1 MPRIRLIH
9 HSVGNTPWH
18 ITALAIALAML
29 PASVARAQEPAT
41 PYSERVEIRRTAYG
55 VPHILAQD
63 LAALGYGL
71 AWVQLEDYGTRL
83 VVNLL
88 RGRGELATVFG
99 RDSIESDFSF
109 QQTHQ
114 HVVETYHLLH
124 QDTRDLCEGFAAG
137 TNRYVATHPD
147 EFAGWKLPPFTPQDV
162 AAAWTDET
170 VEPASRGFLRRLTA
184 ERKARADS
192 LRALG
197 AGSNAWAFAPSR
209 TTSGR
214 AILMRN
220 PHLNWQAGYYEAHIT
235 VPGVIN
241 FYGDFRIGY
250 PLYFN
255 GGFNENLGWAT
266 TNNYVDVE
274 EIYALDVDP
283 DGPDHYLFDGG
294 SVPLERVDVTV
305 AWKNGDGLSTE
316 TREFWRTPLGPV
328 IDRGEGKIYIIRSAE
343 WGEYRKTEQF
353 LRMMQARNLD
363 EWKAAMRMRAHVEQN
378 LTYADRAGNIFYVW
392 NGTIPKLPGPS
403 GGDTA
408 AIPARGSADIWTEI
422 IPFDQLPQ
430 LLNPKGGYLQN
441 ANDPFY
447 YTNLNAI
454 FDSTRFPANFSRPAL
469 GLRSQLSLSL
479 VTQMKKMSLEDVVR
493 LKFSPRM
500 LAAER
505 FKDDLIAAVRV
516 TNPAGEVA
524 DAVQLLEQWD
534 NTVASDTRGST
545 LFETWFERYLRP
557 DDPGARR
564 SSAARASA
572 LYATPWSP
580 AAPTTT
586 PDGLADPSRAARL
599 FTWAMDETKRRF
611 GSWDVTWGEAHRVRV
626 GDVDLPA
633 NGCAGGDGCF
643 RVFWFEDAPDGKR
656 VVSGGDGWVLAVE
669 FLKDGPRAY
678 SVLAYGDS
686 NRPDSPHHTDQTA
699 MFVNGQLKKVA
710 FTEADIAAQL
720 VEKYRPGS

>member
-1 MPRIRLIH
+1 MARIWFQ
-9 HSVGNTPWH
+9 HSLSVDATH
-18 ITALAIALAML
+18 RIATLATALLVLTAPAVLAQDT
-29 PASVARAQEPAT
+29 AK
-41 PYSERVEIRRTAYG
+41 PYPERVEIWRTAYG
-55 VPHILAQD
+55 VPHILAED

-83 VVNLL
+83 AVNLL

-114 HVVETYHLLH
+114 HVLATYHLLN

-137 TNRYVATHPD
+137 TNRYVETHPD
-147 EFAGWKLPPFTPQDV
+147 VFAGWKLPRFTPQDV

-170 VEPASRGFLRRLTA
+170 VEPKSRMFLRRLQA
-184 ERKARADS
+184 ERRARADS
-192 LRALG
+192 LRQLG

-220 PHLNWQAGYYEAHIT
+220 PHLNWQAGYYEAQIT

-266 TNNYVDVE
+266 TNNYADVE

-283 DGPDHYLFDGG
+283 DQPDHYLFDGG
-294 SVPLERVDVTV
+294 SIPLEEVEVTV
-305 AWKNGDGLSTE
+305 AWKNGDGLSTD

-328 IDRGEGKIYIIRSAE
+328 IDRGEGKIYVVRSAE

-353 LRMMQARNLD
+353 LRMMEARNLD

-408 AIPARGSADIWTEI
+408 AIPAHSSADIWTEI
-422 IPFDQLPQ
+422 VPFDQLPQ

-454 FDSTRFPANFSRPAL
+454 FDSTKFPANFSRPAL
-469 GLRSQLSLSL
+469 GLRSQMSLSL
-479 VTQMKKMSLEDVVR
+479 VTQMKKMSLEDVIR

-500 LAAER
+500 MAAER
-505 FKDDLIAAVRV
+505 FKDDLIAAVQA
-516 TNPAGEVA
+516 TNPTGEVA

-545 LFETWFERYLRP
+545 LFETWFERYLRSDEP
-557 DDPGARR
+557 GRRRPADDRTLFAQ
-564 SSAARASA
+564 
-572 LYATPWSP
+572 PWSP

-586 PDGLADPSRAARL
+586 PDGLADPDRAARL
-599 FTWAMDETKRRF
+599 FAWAMDETKSWF

-633 NGCAGGDGCF
+633 NGCSGGDGCF

-656 VVSGGDGWVLAVE
+656 IVSGGDGWVLAVE
-669 FLKDGPRAY
+669 FDKQGPRAY
-678 SVLAYGDS
+678 SVLAYGES
-686 NRPDSPHHTDQTA
+686 NLPGSPHHTDQTA
-699 MFVNGQLKKVA
+699 MFVNGQTKKVA

-720 VEKYRPGS
+720 VKRYRPGN

>member
-1 MPRIRLIH
+1 MPRRFLPRFLCSRH
-9 HSVGNTPWH
+9 TLATPALLSIVLAAP
-18 ITALAIALAML
+18 IT
-29 PASVARAQEPAT
+29 RAQQPAK
-41 PYSERVEIRRTAYG
+41 PYPERVEIRRTAYA
-55 VPHILAQD
+55 VPHILAED
-63 LAALGYGL
+63 LAALGFGL
-71 AWVQLEDYGTRL
+71 AWVQLEDYGPRL

-114 HVVETYHLLH
+114 HVLDTYHLLD

-137 TNRYVATHPD
+137 TNRYVETHPD
-147 EFAGWKLPPFTPQDV
+147 RFAGWRLPRFTPQDV

-170 VEPASRGFLRRLTA
+170 VEPKSRMFLRRLQA
-184 ERKARADS
+184 ERRARADS
-192 LRALG
+192 LRQLG

-209 TTSGR
+209 TKSGR

-220 PHLNWQAGYYEAHIT
+220 PHLNWQAGYYEAQIT
-235 VPGVIN
+235 VPGVID

-266 TNNYVDVE
+266 TNNDVDVE

-283 DGPDHYLFDGG
+283 DQPDHYLFDGG
-294 SVPLERVDVTV
+294 SIPLERAPVTV

-328 IDRGEGKIYIIRSAE
+328 IDRGEGKIYVIRSAE

-353 LRMMQARNLD
+353 LRMMEAHNLD
-363 EWKAAMRMRAHVEQN
+363 EWKGAMRMRAHVEQN
-378 LTYADRAGNIFYVW
+378 LTYADRQGNIFYIW
-392 NGTIPKLPGPS
+392 NGTVPKLPGPS

-408 AIPARGSADIWTEI
+408 AIPAHSSADIWTEI
-422 IPFDQLPQ
+422 VPFEQLPQ

-447 YTNLNAI
+447 YTNLNAV
-454 FDSTRFPANFSRPAL
+454 FDSTKFPANFSRPAL
-469 GLRSQLSLSL
+469 GLRSQMSLSL
-479 VTQMKKMSLEDVVR
+479 VTQMKKMSLEDVIR

-500 LAAER
+500 MAAER
-505 FKDDLIAAVRV
+505 FKDDLIAAVQA
-516 TNPAGEVA
+516 TNPSGEVA
-524 DAVQLLEQWD
+524 DAVRLLEQWD
-534 NTVASDTRGST
+534 NTVASETRGST
-545 LFETWFERYLRP
+545 LFETWFERYLRS
-557 DDPGARR
+557 DEPGRRRPVDQAALFAR
-564 SSAARASA
+564 
-572 LYATPWSP
+572 PWSP

-586 PDGLADPSRAARL
+586 PDGLADAPRAVRL
-599 FTWAMDETKRRF
+599 FTWAMDETRRRF

-669 FLKDGPRAY
+669 FDKDGPRAY
-678 SVLAYGDS
+678 SVLAYGES
-686 NRPDSPHHTDQTA
+686 NLPNSPHHTDQTA
-699 MFVNGQLKKVA
+699 MFVNGQTKKVA

-720 VEKYRPGS
+720 VTRYRPGR

>member
-1 MPRIRLIH
+1 MARIWFQ
-9 HSVGNTPWH
+9 HSLSVDATH
-18 ITALAIALAML
+18 RIATLATALLVLTA
-29 PASVARAQEPAT
+29 PAVLAQETAK
-41 PYSERVEIRRTAYG
+41 PYPERVEIRRTAYG
-55 VPHILAQD
+55 VPHILAED

-83 VVNLL
+83 AVNLL

-99 RDSIESDFSF
+99 RDSIESDFTF

-114 HVVETYHLLH
+114 HVLETYQLLN

-137 TNRYVATHPD
+137 TNRYVETHPD
-147 EFAGWKLPPFTPQDV
+147 EFTGWKLPRFTPQDV

-170 VEPASRGFLRRLTA
+170 VEPKSRTFLRRLTA
-184 ERKARADS
+184 ERRARADS
-192 LRALG
+192 LRQLG

-220 PHLNWQAGYYEAHIT
+220 PHLNWQAGYYEAQIT
-235 VPGVIN
+235 VPGVVN

-266 TNNYVDVE
+266 TNNYADVE

-283 DGPDHYLFDGG
+283 DQPDHYLFDGG
-294 SVPLERVDVTV
+294 SVPLEAVEVTV

-328 IDRGEGKIYIIRSAE
+328 IDRGEGKIYVVRSAE

-353 LRMMQARNLD
+353 LRMMEARNLD

-378 LTYADRAGNIFYVW
+378 LTYADRQGNIFYIW

-408 AIPARGSADIWTEI
+408 AIPAHSSADIWTEI
-422 IPFDQLPQ
+422 VPFEQLPQ

-454 FDSTRFPANFSRPAL
+454 FDSTKFPANFSRPAL
-469 GLRSQLSLSL
+469 GLRSQMSLSL
-479 VTQMKKMSLEDVVR
+479 VTQMKKMSLEDVIR

-500 LAAER
+500 MAAER
-505 FKDDLIAAVRV
+505 FKDDLIAAVQA
-516 TNPAGEVA
+516 TNPTGEVA

-545 LFETWFERYLRP
+545 LFETWFERYLRS
-557 DDPGARR
+557 DEPGRR
-564 SSAARASA
+564 R
-572 LYATPWSP
+572 P
-580 AAPTTT
+580 APVRPAVEPRGAHHHAGWAGRSG
-586 PDGLADPSRAARL
+586 PRRAA
-599 FTWAMDETKRRF
+599 
-611 GSWDVTWGEAHRVRV
+611 VRV
-626 GDVDLPA
+626 GDGRD
-633 NGCAGGDGCF
+633 
-643 RVFWFEDAPDGKR
+643 DAPVRRLGCDLG
-656 VVSGGDGWVLAVE
+656 
-669 FLKDGPRAY
+669 
-678 SVLAYGDS
+678 
-686 NRPDSPHHTDQTA
+686 
-699 MFVNGQLKKVA
+699 
-710 FTEADIAAQL
+710 
-720 VEKYRPGS
+720 

>member
-1 MPRIRLIH
+1 MPRRFLPRFLCSRH
-9 HSVGNTPWH
+9 TLATPALLSIVLAAP
-18 ITALAIALAML
+18 IT
-29 PASVARAQEPAT
+29 RAQQPAK
-41 PYSERVEIRRTAYG
+41 PYPERVEIRRTAYA
-55 VPHILAQD
+55 VPHILAED
-63 LAALGYGL
+63 LAALGFGL
-71 AWVQLEDYGTRL
+71 AWVQLEDYGPRL

-114 HVVETYHLLH
+114 HVLDTYHLLD

-137 TNRYVATHPD
+137 TNRYVETHPD
-147 EFAGWKLPPFTPQDV
+147 RFAGWRLPRFTPQDV

-170 VEPASRGFLRRLTA
+170 VEPKSRMFLRRLQA
-184 ERKARADS
+184 ERRARADS
-192 LRALG
+192 LRQLG

-209 TTSGR
+209 TKSGR
-214 AILMRN
+214 AIMMRN
-220 PHLNWQAGYYEAHIT
+220 PHLNWQAGYYEAQIT
-235 VPGVIN
+235 VPGVID

-266 TNNYVDVE
+266 TNNDVDVE

-283 DGPDHYLFDGG
+283 DQPDHYLFDGG
-294 SVPLERVDVTV
+294 SIPLERAPVTV

-328 IDRGEGKIYIIRSAE
+328 IDRGDGKIYVIRSAE

-353 LRMMQARNLD
+353 LRMMEAHNLD
-363 EWKAAMRMRAHVEQN
+363 EWKGAMRMRAHVEQN
-378 LTYADRAGNIFYVW
+378 LTYADRQGNIFYIW
-392 NGTIPKLPGPS
+392 NGTVPKLPGPS

-408 AIPARGSADIWTEI
+408 AIPAHSSADIWTEI
-422 IPFDQLPQ
+422 VPFEQLPQ

-447 YTNLNAI
+447 YTNLNAV
-454 FDSTRFPANFSRPAL
+454 FDSTKFPANFSRPAL
-469 GLRSQLSLSL
+469 GLRSQMSLSL
-479 VTQMKKMSLEDVVR
+479 VTQMKKMSLEDVIR

-500 LAAER
+500 MAAER
-505 FKDDLIAAVRV
+505 FKDDLIAAVQA
-516 TNPAGEVA
+516 TNPSGEVA
-524 DAVQLLEQWD
+524 DAVRLLEQWD
-534 NTVASDTRGST
+534 NTVASETRGST
-545 LFETWFERYLRP
+545 LFETWFERYLRS
-557 DDPGARR
+557 DEPGRRRPVDQAALFAR
-564 SSAARASA
+564 
-572 LYATPWSP
+572 PWSP

-586 PDGLADPSRAARL
+586 PDGLADAPRAVRL
-599 FTWAMDETKRRF
+599 FTWAMDETRRRF

-669 FLKDGPRAY
+669 FDKDGPRAY
-678 SVLAYGDS
+678 SVLAYGES
-686 NRPDSPHHTDQTA
+686 NLPNSPHHTDQTA
-699 MFVNGQLKKVA
+699 MFVNGQTKKVA

-720 VEKYRPGS
+720 VTRYRPGR

>member
-1 MPRIRLIH
+1 MPRRFLPRFLCSRH
-9 HSVGNTPWH
+9 TLATPALLSIVLAAP
-18 ITALAIALAML
+18 IT
-29 PASVARAQEPAT
+29 RAQQPAK
-41 PYSERVEIRRTAYG
+41 PYPERVEIRRTAYA
-55 VPHILAQD
+55 VPHILAED
-63 LAALGYGL
+63 LAALGFGL
-71 AWVQLEDYGTRL
+71 AWVQLEDYGPRL

-114 HVVETYHLLH
+114 HVLDTYHLLD

-137 TNRYVATHPD
+137 TNRYVETHPD
-147 EFAGWKLPPFTPQDV
+147 RFAGWRLPRFTPQDV

-170 VEPASRGFLRRLTA
+170 VEPKSRMFLRRLQA
-184 ERKARADS
+184 ERRARADS
-192 LRALG
+192 LRQLG

-209 TTSGR
+209 TKSGR

-220 PHLNWQAGYYEAHIT
+220 PHLNWQAGYYEAQIT
-235 VPGVIN
+235 VPGVID

-266 TNNYVDVE
+266 TNNDVDVE

-283 DGPDHYLFDGG
+283 DQPDNYMFDGG
-294 SVPLERVDVTV
+294 SIPLERAPVTV

-328 IDRGEGKIYIIRSAE
+328 IDRGEGKIYVIRSAE

-353 LRMMQARNLD
+353 LRMMEAHNLD
-363 EWKAAMRMRAHVEQN
+363 EWKGAMRMRAHVEQN
-378 LTYADRAGNIFYVW
+378 LTYADRQGNIFYIW
-392 NGTIPKLPGPS
+392 NGTVPKLPGPS

-408 AIPARGSADIWTEI
+408 AIPAHSSADIWTEI
-422 IPFDQLPQ
+422 VPFEQLPQ

-447 YTNLNAI
+447 YTNLNAV
-454 FDSTRFPANFSRPAL
+454 FDSTKFPANFSRPAL
-469 GLRSQLSLSL
+469 GLRSQMSLSL
-479 VTQMKKMSLEDVVR
+479 VTQMKKMSLEDVIR

-500 LAAER
+500 MAAER
-505 FKDDLIAAVRV
+505 FKDDLIAAVQA
-516 TNPAGEVA
+516 TNPSGEVA
-524 DAVQLLEQWD
+524 DAVRLLEQWD
-534 NTVASDTRGST
+534 NTVASETRGST
-545 LFETWFERYLRP
+545 LFETWFERYLRS
-557 DDPGARR
+557 DEPGRRRPVDQAALFAR
-564 SSAARASA
+564 
-572 LYATPWSP
+572 PWSP

-586 PDGLADPSRAARL
+586 PDGLADAPRAVRL
-599 FTWAMDETKRRF
+599 FTWAMDETRRRF

-669 FLKDGPRAY
+669 FDKDGPRAY
-678 SVLAYGDS
+678 SVLAYGES
-686 NRPDSPHHTDQTA
+686 NLPNSPHHTDQTA
-699 MFVNGQLKKVA
+699 MFVNGQTKKVA

-720 VEKYRPGS
+720 VTRYRPGR

>member
-1 MPRIRLIH
+1 MARIWFQ
-9 HSVGNTPWH
+9 HSLSVDATH
-18 ITALAIALAML
+18 RIATLATALLVLTA
-29 PASVARAQEPAT
+29 PAVLAQETAK
-41 PYSERVEIRRTAYG
+41 PYPERVEIWRTAYG
-55 VPHILAQD
+55 VPHILAED

-83 VVNLL
+83 AVNLL

-99 RDSIESDFSF
+99 RDSIESDFTF

-114 HVVETYHLLH
+114 HVLETYQLLN

-137 TNRYVATHPD
+137 TNRYVETHPD
-147 EFAGWKLPPFTPQDV
+147 EFTGWKLPRFTPQDV

-170 VEPASRGFLRRLTA
+170 VEPKSRTFLRRLTA
-184 ERKARADS
+184 ERRARADS
-192 LRALG
+192 LRQLG

-220 PHLNWQAGYYEAHIT
+220 PHLNWQAGYYEAQIT
-235 VPGVIN
+235 VPGVVN

-266 TNNYVDVE
+266 TNNYADVE

-283 DGPDHYLFDGG
+283 DQPDHYLFDGG
-294 SVPLERVDVTV
+294 SVPLEAVEVTV

-328 IDRGEGKIYIIRSAE
+328 IDRGEGKIYVVRSAE

-353 LRMMQARNLD
+353 LRMMEARNLD

-378 LTYADRAGNIFYVW
+378 LTYADRQGNIFYIW

-408 AIPARGSADIWTEI
+408 AIPAHSSADIWTEI
-422 IPFDQLPQ
+422 VPFEQLPQ

-454 FDSTRFPANFSRPAL
+454 FDSTKFPANFSRPAL
-469 GLRSQLSLSL
+469 GLRSQMSLSL
-479 VTQMKKMSLEDVVR
+479 VTQMKKMSLEDVIR

-500 LAAER
+500 MAAER
-505 FKDDLIAAVRV
+505 FKDDLIAAVQA
-516 TNPAGEVA
+516 TNPTGEVA

-545 LFETWFERYLRP
+545 LFETWFERYLRSDEP
-557 DDPGARR
+557 GRRRPADDRTLFAQ
-564 SSAARASA
+564 
-572 LYATPWSP
+572 PWSP
-580 AAPTTT
+580 VAPTTT
-586 PDGLADPSRAARL
+586 PDGLADPDRAARL
-599 FTWAMDETKRRF
+599 FAWAMDETTRRF
-611 GSWDVTWGEAHRVRV
+611 GGWDVTWGEAHRVRV

-633 NGCAGGDGCF
+633 NGCSGGDGCF

-678 SVLAYGDS
+678 SVLAYGES
-686 NRPDSPHHTDQTA
+686 NLPDSPHHTDQTA
-699 MFVNGQLKKVA
+699 MFVNGQTKKVA

-720 VEKYRPGS
+720 VKRYRPGN